1 MGDMVFHAVVLALV
15 TVGTAGLCLVL
26 ERVWPSGERRRH
38 NDVLGWQFSVLGSI
52 YAIILG
58 FMLYTVWNNF
68 QLAKQNVGSEA
79 NSLVNLSRLAPGLPV
94 AERARVEAA
103 TEQYAEVM
111 VSQEW
116 PAMERSEL
124 PPASRVLVREL
135 WNSLIAVKPGTVEE
149 QAVLDHSFT
158 ELASLT
164 EHRRLREIQVYDRLP
179 TILWVV
185 LLSGGALVLTW
196 SSLFGAQNLQMHAV
210 LVATLAFLLT
220 LMLQTIAAIDR
231 PFQGTVQVPVAAFQ
245 RAAESMKSY

>member
-1 MGDMVFHAVVLALV
+1 MSDVVFHSVVLALM
-15 TVGTAGLCLVL
+15 TVGAAGLCFWL
-26 ERVWPSGERRRH
+26 ERLWPSAERRRH

-103 TEQYAEVM
+103 TAQYAQVM
-111 VSQEW
+111 VSTEW
-116 PAMERSEL
+116 PAMEQSEL
-124 PPASRVLVREL
+124 PPESKALVKEM
-135 WNSLIAVKPGTVEE
+135 WSSLIAVKPGTVEE

-158 ELASLT
+158 ELTSLT
-164 EHRRLREIQVYDRLP
+164 EHRRLREIQVFDRLP
-179 TILWVV
+179 AILWVV
-185 LLSGGALVLTW
+185 LLTGGAMVLVW
-196 SSLFGAQNLQMHAV
+196 SSLFGAENPRNHAV
-210 LVATLAFLLT
+210 LVASLGFLLT

-231 PFQGTVQVPVAAFQ
+231 PFQGAVQVPVAAFQ
-245 RAAESMKSY
+245 RSVESMKAY